1 MALFGL
7 EDQAAGLR
15 RGPSSKEESIF
26 RLFQDADDNIV
37 ARPRIKPSKKET
49 PLPPLVAIA
58 SGKGGVG
65 KTFFSVNL
73 ALDWHSQGK
82 KCAVMD
88 LDWGLGNLDIALGIA
103 PQKHLGHVL
112 FGECSVAEAL
122 IDYEGLLLLP
132 NACGESFH
140 EYSLTEQLDY
150 VMRGIVAAEPSCN
163 LIVADT
169 HPGLGP
175 ATIDVIRRATATVV
189 VSTPEPTAITD
200 TYALFKVLY
209 QEPLHGSVGLVINQ
223 APSAER
229 AQEAA
234 ERLNA
239 VAMRFLGQEIP
250 YWGYV
255 PQDST
260 VSQSVCNQRP
270 LLKSAPWGRTSV
282 ALRNIGETVSTVVA
296 AYQRQ
301 EALQNALK
309 ESV

>member
-26 RLFQDADDNIV
+26 RLFQSADDILMP
-37 ARPRIKPSKKET
+37 PRVKPPKQET

-122 IDYEGLLLLP
+122 LNYEGLLLLP

-140 EYSLTEQLDY
+140 EYSLSEQLDY
-150 VMRGIVAAEPSCN
+150 VMRGIVATEPSCN

-175 ATIDVIRRATATVV
+175 ATVDVIRRATATVV

-209 QEPLHGSVGLVINQ
+209 QEPLKGSVGLVINQ

-282 ALRNIGETVSTVVA
+282 ALRSIGETVSTVVA

-309 ESV
+309 ESL

>member
-1 MALFGL
+1 MALFDL
-7 EDQAAGLR
+7 DDQAAGLR
-15 RGPSSKEESIF
+15 RSPSSKEESIF
-26 RLFQDADDNIV
+26 SLFQPTKASS
-37 ARPRIKPSKKET
+37 APRELLRSQA

-103 PQKHLGHVL
+103 PQKHLGNVL
-112 FGECSVAEAL
+112 FGECTVAEAL
-122 IDYEGLLLLP
+122 IDYDGLLLLS

-140 EYSLTEQLDY
+140 DYALTEQLDY
-150 VMRGIVAAEPSCN
+150 VMRQIVAAEPTCN

-175 ATIDVIRRATATVV
+175 ATVDVIRRATATVV

-209 QEPLHGSVGLVINQ
+209 QEPLNGSVGLVINQ

-234 ERLNA
+234 ERLNT
-239 VAMRFLGQEIP
+239 VAKRFLGQDIP
-250 YWGYV
+250 YWGFV
-255 PQDST
+255 PQDSA

-270 LLKSAPWGRTSV
+270 LLQSTPWGRTAI
-282 ALRNIGETVSTVVA
+282 ALRNIGGTVSAVV
-296 AYQRQ
+296 
-301 EALQNALK
+301 EAHLAENARK
-309 ESV
+309 ERH

>member
-1 MALFGL
+1 MASIGL

-15 RGPSSKEESIF
+15 QALSSKESSIL
-26 RLFQDADDNIV
+26 RLFQSPEDRRFSAHTAKQTAEPGV
-37 ARPRIKPSKKET
+37 A
-49 PLPPLVAIA
+49 LPPLVAIA

-112 FGECSVAEAL
+112 FGECTVAETL
-122 IDYEGLLLLP
+122 IDYDGLLLLP

-140 EYSLTEQLDY
+140 DYSLTEQLDY
-150 VMRGIVAAEPSCN
+150 IIRQIVVAEPSCN

-175 ATIDVIRRATATVV
+175 ATVDVIRRATATVV

-209 QEPLHGSVGLVINQ
+209 QEPLNGSVGLVINQ

-234 ERLNA
+234 DRLNT
-239 VAMRFLGQEIP
+239 VAKRFLGHEIP
-250 YWGYV
+250 YWGFV
-255 PQDST
+255 PQDSA

-270 LLKSAPWGRTSV
+270 LLKSAPWGRTTV
-282 ALRNIGETVSTVVA
+282 ALRNIGETVSAIVA
-296 AYQRQ
+296 AHQQ
-301 EALQNALK
+301 LNAYK
-309 ESV
+309 ESL